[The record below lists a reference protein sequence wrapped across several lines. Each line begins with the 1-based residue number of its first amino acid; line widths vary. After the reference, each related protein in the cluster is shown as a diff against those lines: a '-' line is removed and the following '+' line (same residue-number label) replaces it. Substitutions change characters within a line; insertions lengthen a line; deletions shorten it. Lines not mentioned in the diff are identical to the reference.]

1 MPRCGSLIGVL
12 WVAVGCASMA
22 GRHQPLPPAHA
33 TCQVEG
39 LASAQLRA
47 RVFDTRGD
55 GLPGIPVK
63 ATQQDAPSTEAPFT
77 TSKGVA
83 SDGWVVL
90 EMPGNH
96 SYKIVVE
103 YPGFVPRSGI
113 IYLAAGCRTEMSLEL
128 KIKKPDEII
137 E

>member
-1 MPRCGSLIGVL
+1 MPRRGGFLGVL
-12 WVAVGCASMA
+12 WVAVGCASLA
-22 GRHQPLPPAHA
+22 GQHQPLPPARA

-39 LASAQLRA
+39 LAGAQLRA
-47 RVFDTRGD
+47 RVIDTRGD

-63 ATQQDAPSTEAPFT
+63 VTQENAAPGEPPFT

-90 EMPGNH
+90 ELPGNH
-96 SYKIVVE
+96 NYKIVVE

-113 IYLAAGCRTEMSLEL
+113 IYLGAGCRTEMSLEL
-128 KIKKPDEII
+128 KIKKLDEII

>member
-1 MPRCGSLIGVL
+1 MPRGGTVL
-12 WVAVGCASMA
+12 GLLCAAIGCASVG
-22 GRHQPLPPAHA
+22 GRHQPLPPARA

-39 LASAQLRA
+39 LVGAQLRA
-47 RVFDTRGD
+47 RVIDTRGD

-63 ATQQDAPSTEAPFT
+63 ATQQDAASTEAPFT
-77 TSKGVA
+77 TSKGVG

-90 EMPGNH
+90 ELPGNH
-96 SYKIVVE
+96 NYKVVVE

-128 KIKKPDEII
+128 KIKEPGEII